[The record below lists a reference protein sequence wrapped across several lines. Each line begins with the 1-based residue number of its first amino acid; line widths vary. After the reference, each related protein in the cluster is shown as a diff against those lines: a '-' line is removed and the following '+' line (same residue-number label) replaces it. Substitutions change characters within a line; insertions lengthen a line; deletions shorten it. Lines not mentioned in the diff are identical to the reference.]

1 MPNIYYE
8 TISKLERDNVSR
20 EYIVG
25 WASGYLGN
33 PKVEEQR
40 ITEGWKAGYE
50 DGKGKI
56 TDNAGNWVTS

>member
-50 DGKGKI
+50 DGKEKI